1 MAGEIIKTKNIS
13 QSISFKASPHNI
25 YEALMD
31 SKKHSQF
38 TGDEANMSKRVG
50 GKFTA
55 GNGYITGENI
65 ELIADQK
72 IVQWWRGSDWPEN
85 HYSKVTFALNKSNE
99 GTDLE
104 FTQSGVPEEHFEEI
118 SQGWHTY
125 YWEPL
130 KKMLEK

>member
-1 MAGEIIKTKNIS
+1 MTDKIIKTKNIY
-13 QSISFKASPHNI
+13 QSISLKVSPHSI

-38 TGDEANMSKRVG
+38 TGDEANMSQKVG

-55 GNGYITGENI
+55 GSGYITGENI
-65 ELIADQK
+65 ELVPAKK

-85 HYSKVTFALNKSNE
+85 HYSKVNITLNKSNE
-99 GTDLE
+99 GTSLE

-118 SQGWHTY
+118 SQGWYTY